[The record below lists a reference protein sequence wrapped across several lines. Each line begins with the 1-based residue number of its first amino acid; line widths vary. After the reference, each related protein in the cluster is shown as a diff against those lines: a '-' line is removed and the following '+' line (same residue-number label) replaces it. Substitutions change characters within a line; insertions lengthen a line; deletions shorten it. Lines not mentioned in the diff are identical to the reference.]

1 MDALITVG
9 TAIQR
14 TTEAIRLGALVGA
27 AGHRITT
34 TVLAVERGAARL
46 DLHPVAA
53 ARLAVPVDDHH
64 LVVAVPGQVPEASAR
79 HPHAHHLA
87 VAHVQ
92 VEEALAR
99 HPREHHLVVALA
111 RVAEVLAHHR
121 REHRLVEDH
130 PLHQVAASAPQGPGV
145 PAPSDRAH
153 RQVALAQHVL
163 RLAEAHR
170 ALEAHAPVVEASSV
184 VEVVAPAQVAEASS
198 VVEAVRAPAA
208 EVSSVAVVADAGP
221 ADLVASEVAE
231 DDRFGLCNRR
241 RLGFNHAA

>member
-34 TVLAVERGAARL
+34 TALAVERGAARL
-46 DLHPVAA
+46 DPHLVAA

-64 LVVAVPGQVPEASAR
+64 LVVAVPGQVAAAL
-79 HPHAHHLA
+79 AHHPRVRLLVVEAHGHPVAVLVQPDPVLA
-87 VAHVQ
+87 VV
-92 VEEALAR
+92 
-99 HPREHHLVVALA
+99 PREHPVAAALA
-111 RVAEVLAHHR
+111 HPELDGPAHLVLAHH
-121 REHRLVEDH
+121 
-130 PLHQVAASAPQGPGV
+130 
-145 PAPSDRAH
+145 
-153 RQVALAQHVL
+153 QVALAQRVHH
-163 RLAEAHR
+163 LAAVHR
-170 ALEAHAPVVEASSV
+170 ALEAPVRAVASLVAEAAVHAPVVEASLV
-184 VEVVAPAQVAEASS
+184 AEVVAPAPVAEDSS

-221 ADLVASEVAE
+221 ADLVASEAAE